1 MTKGLLILLAVVLV
15 LGSCQ
20 FARPTG
26 TPVWTP
32 QGQDATPEFSEIIVG
47 FVEGFEPSWLWLPKP
62 LGPISPVDLAFE
74 SLLSLSPTGNLRP
87 NLANFEIS
95 PEGTAITFTLK
106 SGIFWHSGK
115 QLTAFDAA
123 TFLEAAFSPEHRGP
137 LSSKSTLLE
146 SIKVLS
152 EQSFLVTL
160 KEPDCSLISD
170 LGLLRLTRPPSFPS
184 LPPLDR
190 LEGTG
195 PFRIIKWSESEITLE
210 KFQAYPGEKRS
221 FQRVHFR
228 RYGSGEEILK
238 AFREREI
245 GAFILKPG
253 EEIPP
258 KEAARLLSPELY
270 FLAFNLKD
278 HFLKEADVRRALVMA
293 VNREELLREVL
304 NGEGIL
310 AKGPFLPGH
319 LEEEPDLPPFNPA
332 EAKKILEERGWFKG
346 GMAPKVGI
354 MVNGE
359 NKVREAIALRVARY
373 YRAIGIDAEV
383 WVMEWGNFLE
393 ALFGGYFQ
401 VAVFSIPLGPDLDL
415 SPFFSSAGD
424 FNFSSLQEPE
434 VDKLLKNGLKV
445 AGCNPQARKK
455 LYSSLAFTL
464 TELRPWDF
472 LFFPYYFL
480 WPEELSFLKQ
490 S

>member
-1 MTKGLLILLAVVLV
+1 MTKRLLILLTVALA
-15 LGSCQ
+15 LASCQ

-26 TPVWTP
+26 TPVQPP
-32 QGQDATPEFSEIIVG
+32 QRREVKPELSEITIG
-47 FVEGFEPSWLWLPKP
+47 FVEGFEPSWLWLPKS
-62 LGPISPVDLAFE
+62 LGPLSPLDLAFE
-74 SLLSLSPTGNLRP
+74 SLLSLSPTGTLEP
-87 NLANFEIS
+87 NLVRFEIS
-95 PEGTAITFTLK
+95 PEGTAVTFTLK
-106 SGIFWHSGK
+106 SDIFWHSGEK
-115 QLTAFDAA
+115 LTAFDAA

-170 LGLLRLTRPPSFPS
+170 MGLLRLARPLPFPS
-184 LPPLDR
+184 LPTLDM

-195 PFRIIKWSESEITLE
+195 HFRVTEWSESEIILE
-210 KFQAYPGEKRS
+210 RFQAYPGEKWP
-221 FQRVHFR
+221 FQRVRFR
-228 RYGSGEEILK
+228 RYGSGEEVLS
-238 AFREREI
+238 AFRRGEI

-253 EEIPP
+253 EGMPP
-258 KEAARLLSPELY
+258 KEAVRLLSPELY

-278 HFLKEADVRRALVMA
+278 PFLKDAQVRKALTMA

-319 LEEEPDLPPFNPA
+319 FEEEPGLPAFNPA
-332 EAKKILEERGWFKG
+332 EARKILEERGWLKEG
-346 GMAPKVGI
+346 VAPRLGI

-359 NKVREAIALRVARY
+359 NKVRETIALRVAKY

-415 SPFFSSAGD
+415 SPFFSTAGE
-424 FNFSSLQEPE
+424 FNFSSVREPQ
-434 VDKLLKNGLKV
+434 VDELLERGLKV
-445 AGCNPQARKK
+445 TGCNPKARRKI
-455 LYSSLAFTL
+455 YSSLAFTL

-472 LFFPYYFL
+472 LFFPYYFMG
-480 WPEELSFLKQ
+480 PEELSFLKQ